1 MNAMEATVCIDKTEL
16 QLKPLIVAILRNKP
30 ICY

>member
-1 MNAMEATVCIDKTEL
+1 MNAMEAIVCIDETEL

-30 ICY
+30 IYY